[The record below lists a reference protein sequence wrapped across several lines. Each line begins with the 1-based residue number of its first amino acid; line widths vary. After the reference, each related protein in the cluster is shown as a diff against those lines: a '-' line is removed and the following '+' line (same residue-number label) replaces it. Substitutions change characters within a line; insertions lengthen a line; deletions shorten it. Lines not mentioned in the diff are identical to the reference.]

1 MASLVQDV
9 WLGFG
14 PRRRARR
21 LAPWEE
27 PAVRLLFHLDPGTTL
42 DDPTVASFLE
52 ALAERIEIVAWEP
65 RGTGG
70 SGGELGPEV
79 LEDARALAADGARRF
94 GASTVVLGGHGLG
107 AWVALAL
114 GETPGVAGTLAV
126 APCLAPAGSEEA
138 PSPLRQALARG
149 LGGPPRTRPCL
160 VAEGRTRP
168 AAEARIVADWLAREP
183 RATHLAAAG
192 GDEALFARPW
202 PATLAAWAAA
212 LGAP

>member
-9 WLGFG
+9 WLGFA
-14 PRRRARR
+14 PRRRGKR
-21 LAPWEE
+21 LGPWEQ
-27 PAVRLLFHLDPGTTL
+27 PPVRLLFHLDAGATL

-52 ALAERIEIVAWEP
+52 ALAERVEVVAWEP

-79 LEDARALAADGARRF
+79 LEDAGALAADGARRF
-94 GASTVVLGGHGLG
+94 GELPVVIGGHGLG

-114 GETPGVAGTLAV
+114 AETPGVAGTLAV
-126 APCLAPAGSEEA
+126 APCLAPAGAAEP
-138 PSPLRQALARG
+138 PSPLRQALARA

-160 VAEGRTRP
+160 VAEGRARP
-168 AAEARIVADWLAREP
+168 AAEARAVAEWLAREP
-183 RATHLAAAG
+183 RATHLAAEG
-192 GDEALFARPW
+192 GDEVLLSGPW